1 MMVIRPVER
10 SDVSALMQLAS
21 KTGGGLTSLP
31 ANEATLS
38 ARIERAIKTWQGE
51 LPKSEQGYVFV
62 LEDSETGTVA
72 GICAIEVAVGLNDPW
87 YNYRVGTL
95 VHASKELNVYNAL
108 PTLFL
113 SNDHTGS
120 SELCTLFLDPDWR
133 KEGNGY
139 LLSKSRFMFMA
150 AFRDKFNDKV
160 VAEMRGVIDEH
171 GYSPFWQSLGK
182 RFFSMD
188 FSRADFLCGTGQKAF
203 IAELMPKHPIY
214 THFLS
219 QEAQDVI
226 GQVHPQTA
234 PARAVL
240 EKEGFRYR
248 NYIDIFDGGPTLE
261 CDIDR
266 VRAIRKSRLVEVA
279 EGQPAQGDFPACLV
293 ANENYHHFR
302 VVLVRT
308 DPATERLILTAA
320 QLDAL
325 KCHAGDRV
333 RLVRLCAEE
342 KNSMTLWINGDWIT
356 GQGASRVKRN
366 PVSGEVL
373 WQGNDADAAQVEQ
386 ACRAARAAFPRW
398 ARLSF
403 AERHAVV
410 ERFAALLESNK
421 AELTAII
428 ARETGKPRWE
438 AATEVTAMIN
448 KIAISIKAY
457 HVRTGE
463 QRSEMPDGAASL
475 RHRPHGV
482 LAVFGPYNFPG
493 HLPNGHI
500 VPALLAGNTIIF
512 KPSELT
518 PWSGEA
524 VMRLWQQAGLPPGVL
539 NLVQGGRETGQALSA
554 LEDLDGLLFTGSANT
569 GYQLHR
575 QLSGQPE
582 KILAL
587 EMGGNN
593 PLIIDEVADIDAA
606 VHLTIQSAFVT
617 AGQRCTC
624 ARRLLLKSGA
634 QGDAFLARLV
644 AVSQRLTPGNWDDE
658 PQPFIGGLI
667 SEQAAQQVVTAWQQL
682 EAMGGRPLLAPRLLQ
697 AGTSLLTPGIIEMT
711 GVAGVPDEEVFGPL
725 LRVWRY
731 DTFDEAIRMANNT
744 RFGLSCG
751 LVSPE
756 REKFDQLLLEA
767 RAGIVNWNKPLT
779 GAASTAPFG
788 GIGASGNHRPSA
800 WYAADYCAWP
810 MASLES
816 DSLTLPATLNP
827 GLDFSDEVVR

>member
-1 MMVIRPVER
+1 
-10 SDVSALMQLAS
+10 
-21 KTGGGLTSLP
+21 
-31 ANEATLS
+31 
-38 ARIERAIKTWQGE
+38 
-51 LPKSEQGYVFV
+51 
-62 LEDSETGTVA
+62 
-72 GICAIEVAVGLNDPW
+72 
-87 YNYRVGTL
+87 
-95 VHASKELNVYNAL
+95 
-108 PTLFL
+108 
-113 SNDHTGS
+113 
-120 SELCTLFLDPDWR
+120 
-133 KEGNGY
+133 
-139 LLSKSRFMFMA
+139 
-150 AFRDKFNDKV
+150 
-160 VAEMRGVIDEH
+160 
-171 GYSPFWQSLGK
+171 
-182 RFFSMD
+182 
-188 FSRADFLCGTGQKAF
+188 
-203 IAELMPKHPIY
+203 
-214 THFLS
+214 
-219 QEAQDVI
+219 
-226 GQVHPQTA
+226 
-234 PARAVL
+234 
-240 EKEGFRYR
+240 
-248 NYIDIFDGGPTLE
+248 
-261 CDIDR
+261 
-266 VRAIRKSRLVEVA
+266 
-279 EGQPAQGDFPACLV
+279 
-293 ANENYHHFR
+293 
-302 VVLVRT
+302 
-308 DPATERLILTAA
+308 
-320 QLDAL
+320 
-325 KCHAGDRV
+325 
-333 RLVRLCAEE
+333 
-342 KNSMTLWINGDWIT
+342 MTLWINGDWIT
-356 GQGASRVKRN
+356 GEGASRVKRN

-373 WQGNDADAAQVEQ
+373 WQGNDADAAQVGQ

-398 ARLSF
+398 ARLSL
-403 AERHAVV
+403 AERQVVV
-410 ERFAALLESNK
+410 ERFAGLLERNK
-421 AELTAII
+421 GELTAII
-428 ARETGKPRWE
+428 ARETCKPRWE

-482 LAVFGPYNFPG
+482 LAVFGPYNFLG

-682 EAMGGRPLLAPRLLQ
+682 EAMGGRTLLAPRLLQ
-697 AGTSLLTPGIIEMT
+697 SETSLLTPGIIEMT

-731 DTFDEAIRMANNT
+731 DSFEEAILMANNT

>member
-279 EGQPAQGDFPACLV
+279 AGWL
-293 ANENYHHFR
+293 
-302 VVLVRT
+302 
-308 DPATERLILTAA
+308 AA
-320 QLDAL
+320 
-325 KCHAGDRV
+325 
-333 RLVRLCAEE
+333 
-342 KNSMTLWINGDWIT
+342 
-356 GQGASRVKRN
+356 
-366 PVSGEVL
+366 
-373 WQGNDADAAQVEQ
+373 
-386 ACRAARAAFPRW
+386 
-398 ARLSF
+398 
-403 AERHAVV
+403 
-410 ERFAALLESNK
+410 
-421 AELTAII
+421 
-428 ARETGKPRWE
+428 
-438 AATEVTAMIN
+438 
-448 KIAISIKAY
+448 
-457 HVRTGE
+457 
-463 QRSEMPDGAASL
+463 
-475 RHRPHGV
+475 
-482 LAVFGPYNFPG
+482 
-493 HLPNGHI
+493 
-500 VPALLAGNTIIF
+500 
-512 KPSELT
+512 
-518 PWSGEA
+518 
-524 VMRLWQQAGLPPGVL
+524 
-539 NLVQGGRETGQALSA
+539 GRETGQALSA

-682 EAMGGRPLLAPRLLQ
+682 EAMGGRTLLAPRLLQ

-711 GVAGVPDEEVFGPL
+711 GVGGVPDEEVFGPL

-744 RFGLSCG
+744 RFGLFCG

-788 GIGASGNHRPSA
+788 GIGASGNHHPSA